1 MIKTSELIWQDTQH
15 QILFKLIDQI
25 RDVPFD
31 REILVKLQLYAEH
44 HFSLEEAYMV
54 KLDYPHISEHVEV
67 HDRFREE
74 LIAMV
79 EMPLEMDMTLQ
90 ESLSTFLSE
99 WLKLHVFGID
109 KDFEAFV
116 LKSNSK

>member
-25 RDVPFD
+25 KEYPFD
-31 REILVKLQLYAEH
+31 REILNQLRLYAEH
-44 HFSLEEAYMV
+44 HFYLEEAYMV
-54 KLDYPHISEHVEV
+54 KLDYPEAETHMKA

-74 LIAMV
+74 LTILV
-79 EMPLEMDMTLQ
+79 ETQDSMDSALQ
-90 ESLSTFLSE
+90 DAVSLFLSK

-116 LKSNSK
+116 LKSNVK

>member
-15 QILFKLIDQI
+15 QILFKLIEQS

-54 KLDYPHISEHVEV
+54 KLDYPQTAEHVEV

-74 LIAMV
+74 LTAMV
-79 EMPLEMDMTLQ
+79 EMPLDMDTTLQ
-90 ESLSTFLSE
+90 
-99 WLKLHVFGID
+99 
-109 KDFEAFV
+109 A
-116 LKSNSK
+116 